1 MTSIERTAYPLLRRL
16 LSARELH
23 VFYTPTVE
31 EVAWAREKT
40 RSDEHLLALVL
51 ALKCFQRLAR
61 FPSLHELSDD
71 AVEHVRRCLELDAGI
86 DSSYAAGRTER
97 AHRELVRARV
107 GVIHDPDQARAV
119 AEARIRAAAEVKN
132 NPADLIKRRVG
143 GADPDRPR
151 VARFQDPG

>member
-16 LSARELH
+16 LSARELR
-23 VFYTPTVE
+23 VFYTPAPE
-31 EVAWAREKT
+31 EAAWARATT

-61 FPSLHELSDD
+61 FPSPDEVSDD
-71 AVEHVRRCLELDAGI
+71 AVEHVRRCLELDAAI
-86 DSSYAAGRTER
+86 DPAYAAGRTER

-119 AEARIRAAAEVKN
+119 AEATIRAAAEVKN
-132 NPADLIKRRVG
+132 NPADLINVAL
-143 GADPDRPR
+143 GADPGRVR
-151 VARFQDPG
+151 VAGVQDAG